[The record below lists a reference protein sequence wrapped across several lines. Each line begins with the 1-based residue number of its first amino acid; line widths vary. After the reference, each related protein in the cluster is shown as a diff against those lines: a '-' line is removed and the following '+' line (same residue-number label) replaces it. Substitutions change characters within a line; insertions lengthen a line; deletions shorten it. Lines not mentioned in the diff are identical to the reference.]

1 MNTNTN
7 LWAERTVAEVE
18 EDLYMWLDEDLE
30 EIREDESWMDQYID
44 LLDEEEFDYDYEG
57 DYED

>member
-1 MNTNTN
+1 MANTN
-7 LWAERTVAEVE
+7 LYVEEATAEVE

-30 EIREDESWMDQYID
+30 EIRDDESWMDQYID

>member
-1 MNTNTN
+1 MPNTN
-7 LWAERTVAEVE
+7 LYVEETMAEVE

-30 EIREDESWMDQYID
+30 EIREDDSAWKDALLD

>member
-1 MNTNTN
+1 MANTN
-7 LWAERTVAEVE
+7 LYVEEAMAEVE